1 MSIVKATFMNKTET
15 LITKTLLDWYRQH
28 QRILPWRENP
38 DPYRVWISEIMLQQT
53 RVETVIPYYQ
63 HFLKRFPTVKALA
76 AASLDEVLKAWENMG
91 YYARARHL
99 HWAAQMIVDQ
109 LNGLIPDNR
118 ETLSGLPG
126 IGPYTTGAIL
136 SIAFGQPVAA
146 VDGNVRRV
154 LSRLFAVKE
163 PMDRPK
169 TQRELQVRAEALLP
183 KHSPGS
189 FNQALMDLGAM
200 ICTPRIPN
208 CQDCPIQRLCR
219 GRKAHLQD
227 HLPVSAKKIPIP
239 HT

>member
-99 HWAAQMIVDQ
+99 HWAAQMIVD
-109 LNGLIPDNR
+109 
-118 ETLSGLPG
+118 S
-126 IGPYTTGAIL
+126 
-136 SIAFGQPVAA
+136 
-146 VDGNVRRV
+146 
-154 LSRLFAVKE
+154 
-163 PMDRPK
+163 
-169 TQRELQVRAEALLP
+169 
-183 KHSPGS
+183 
-189 FNQALMDLGAM
+189 
-200 ICTPRIPN
+200 
-208 CQDCPIQRLCR
+208 
-219 GRKAHLQD
+219 
-227 HLPVSAKKIPIP
+227 
-239 HT
+239 